1 MRNVE
6 KHNAAMNE
14 FKAKS
19 LAADVKQNIIDIIGK
34 LNEMHR
40 NVLSVKDLKKVRK
53 IKEQVT
59 LIENH
64 IQGIELLLK

>member
-6 KHNAAMNE
+6 NHNAAMNE

-19 LAADVKQNIIDIIGK
+19 LAADVKQNIINIIGK

-53 IKEQVT
+53 IKEQVI